1 MPKTA
6 IIIAHLA
13 LKTAV
18 LIAHEVSPVVGPGVD
33 VCPGVA
39 QEWMSAQEW
48 PSSGGQPRRWPSGY
62 GQPAARAGRGVK

>member
-39 QEWMSAQEW
+39 QEWMSAQEVAQW
-48 PSSGGQPRRWPSGY
+48 IWSASRTGRQGG
-62 GQPAARAGRGVK
+62 